1 MKTSAAAE
9 RPPAEGLVRALRQAL
24 RGAPA
29 MAREAGFPRA
39 WWRHLGEQG
48 LLGLSFDLD
57 GQGPRADWPT
67 IARLAGCMAR
77 ETGRLGLTL
86 GWMLNEMLGRCVI
99 GGAGIES
106 ERVRALLRR
115 MAAGQAIVGLAVSEP
130 DAGAHPKRLRCSARR
145 EQDAQGERWLIDG
158 IKSHVSNGPAAD
170 AFVVLAVTADDGQRK
185 AFVDQHLFPTART
198 LIDASAPEDEAQ
210 DEDRHRRQRQCR
222 RGQQQSEVAQP
233 AHPALR
239 RFRRQ
244 ASP

>member
-1 MKTSAAAE
+1 MKTSPAAE
-9 RPPAEGLVRALRQAL
+9 LPPAEGLVRALRQAL

-29 MAREAGFPRA
+29 VAREAGFPRT

-57 GQGPRADWPT
+57 GRGPRADWPT

-99 GGAGIES
+99 GSAGNES

-145 EQDAQGERWLIDG
+145 EQDGKPRC
-158 IKSHVSNGPAAD
+158 
-170 AFVVLAVTADDGQRK
+170 
-185 AFVDQHLFPTART
+185 
-198 LIDASAPEDEAQ
+198 
-210 DEDRHRRQRQCR
+210 RHRRWSGR
-222 RGQQQSEVAQP
+222 RPRPQKIEVARSQEILN
-233 AHPALR
+233 AVLEFIGQRH
-239 RFRRQ
+239 FRDRCFD
-244 ASP
+244 